1 MSSWSRIRT
10 PKHIHWAV
18 DILIKLHEDRP
29 NTQQFLDFLIK
40 MWETIQPVRSV
51 IEQQQCLSVEQLLR
65 DSQETIEQYNALSRK
80 GEYSMKFLILLAKL
94 LMIQEKTNLE
104 AAYMFKKLLTAL
116 RYNENIFSVISI
128 ASHNRR

>member
-1 MSSWSRIRT
+1 
-10 PKHIHWAV
+10 
-18 DILIKLHEDRP
+18 
-29 NTQQFLDFLIK
+29 